1 MATAGALVVN
11 MGNTSRF
18 VQETAMPSS
27 NVTTPP
33 SIIVTGCSSGIGAH
47 CARALKA
54 EGWRVFATVR
64 RQEDVAGLEA
74 DGIEVLLMDYTKPDT
89 IAALVE
95 TVLART
101 GGRLDA
107 LFNNGAYGQAGA
119 VEDLP
124 VEVLRLQFETNVFGW
139 HDLTRQVIPVMRR
152 QGFGRIVQ
160 CSSILGIV
168 PYRWRGAYNASK
180 FALEALSL
188 TLRMELAGSG
198 VHVSLIEPGPITSR
212 FTANALTHI
221 EKNIDLENSV
231 HAEEYR
237 RQAGG
242 GACGAASCADGESAA
257 TALCRDD
264 AGQAGGAPEKTA
276 AGGAL
281 LPDHGQARLTRRG
294 VAGLL
299 PQKACTLREMPYLN
313 RADENQIGS

>member
-1 MATAGALVVN
+1 M
-11 MGNTSRF
+11 
-18 VQETAMPSS
+18 
-27 NVTTPP
+27 TTPP

-64 RQEDVAGLEA
+64 REEDRVSLEA
-74 DGIEVLLMDYTKPDT
+74 DGIEALLMDYTEPET
-89 IAALVE
+89 IAALVD

-124 VEVLRLQFETNVFGW
+124 AEALRLQLETNVIGW
-139 HDLTRQVIPVMRR
+139 HDLTRRAIPVMRR
-152 QGFGRIVQ
+152 QGHGRIVQ

-180 FALEALSL
+180 FALEGLSL

-198 VHVSLIEPGPITSR
+198 IHVSLIEPGPIASR

-221 EKNIDLENSV
+221 EKHIDLENSV

-237 RQAGG
+237 RQLQRLRGEAKPARGKLG
-242 GACGAASCADGESAA
+242 PEAVHAALRHAL
-257 TALCRDD
+257 TARRPRPHYIVTSP
-264 AGQAGGAPEKTA
+264 ARK
-276 AGGAL
+276 GAL
-281 LPDHGQARLTRRG
+281 LKK
-294 VAGLL
+294 LL
-299 PQKACTLREMPYLN
+299 PAALFYRI
-313 RADENQIGS
+313 IGRLG